1 MHRRKIKLTIAY
13 DGTEYHG
20 WQVQPGMKT
29 VQETLCQ
36 AATALVGRKV
46 HVHGASRTD
55 AGVHALGQAGLIETV
70 TPIPTENFPRA
81 LNDRLPQDIAVL
93 TAEEPLNPKF
103 DLIGDVTCK
112 LYRYTLC
119 TTKIRPVRDIRFVW
133 HLPGQID
140 IPAMQEAAQYLVG
153 KQDFRSF
160 ASAADQRKSSIRTI
174 FRCDVLTEGDNILIE
189 VEGDGFLYNMVRNI
203 VGTLVDIGHGRW
215 QPGYIQEILEAR
227 DRTTAGQLAPASG
240 LCLVWISYEE
250 GNVEYRI

>member
-1 MHRRKIKLTIAY
+1 MQRRKIKLTIAY

-29 VQETLCQ
+29 VQETLCK
-36 AATALVGRKV
+36 AATGLVGRKV

-81 LNDRLPQDIAVL
+81 LNDRLPRDIAVL
-93 TAEEPLNPKF
+93 SAEEPPNWNF
-103 DLIGDVTCK
+103 DLIGDVTRK
-112 LYRYTLC
+112 LYRYTIC

-140 IPAMQEAAQYLVG
+140 ITAMQEAAQHLVG

-160 ASAADQRKSSIRTI
+160 ASAADQRKSSVRTV
-174 FRCDVLTEGDNILIE
+174 FRCDVLTCGDNILIE

-203 VGTLVDIGHGRW
+203 VGTLVEIGMGKRPAV
-215 QPGYIQEILEAR
+215 QMGAILAAR
-227 DRTTAGQLAPASG
+227 DRSQAGATAPAHG
-240 LCLVWISYEE
+240 LCLMAVRY
-250 GNVEYRI
+250 